1 MDLQK
6 YGFTQHLG
14 DGKAPSL
21 FWSLSTLSICTSS
34 CSPSWFLD
42 LHLGSL
48 SWPSILA
55 IHLGSPSWIWS
66 IWCFS
71 FLTYLE
77 LIVFVFLDVSIE
89 VSKWTYC
96 SSPLLA
102 SMKEKSKH
110 VSTTIVLFNLI
121 IYKKLRIHFLRTWH
135 LHNIFE
141 MYIA

>member
-1 MDLQK
+1 MRSNRVTKLKIWVLQDK
-6 YGFTQHLG
+6 CFFSDFHEV
-14 DGKAPSL
+14 
-21 FWSLSTLSICTSS
+21 
-34 CSPSWFLD
+34 PSWKCR
-42 LHLGSL
+42 HATESWESGHRQRCVIL
-48 SWPSILA
+48 SYNN
-55 IHLGSPSWIWS
+55 LGSPSWIWS